1 MARLPRLVVPQQAHH
16 LIQRGHNRQSVF
28 RDDQDRRKY
37 LETLHEVA
45 SIHRVAVHAY
55 VLMDN
60 HVHLLVTPEDS
71 DGLSRMM
78 QAQGRRFVAWFN
90 KRHGHIGTLWEGRF
104 RATVIESERYLLT
117 CMRYMDLNP
126 VRAGLVALCREYL
139 WSSHAHYIGARTDP
153 LITEHPL
160 FWALGNTPFERDAAY
175 KDLFGADISAS
186 DQAALTE
193 SALKGW
199 PLGSD
204 EFLLKLAAQTDRRL
218 QAGKRGRPA
227 AAKLEPELKIHS
239 DPIKCN
245 ELRAPTD

>member
-37 LETLHEVA
+37 LETLREVA
-45 SIHRVAVHAY
+45 SIHHVALHAY
-55 VLMDN
+55 VLMSN
-60 HVHLLVTPEDS
+60 HVHLLVTPEEP

-90 KRHGHIGTLWEGRF
+90 KRHGNIGTLWEGRF

-117 CMRYMDLNP
+117 CMRYIDSNP
-126 VRAGLVALCREYL
+126 VRAGLVAQCREYL

-175 KDLFGADISAS
+175 QDLFEADISPS
-186 DQAALTE
+186 DLAALTE

-199 PLGSD
+199 PLGSS

-218 QAGKRGRPA
+218 QVAKRGRPA
-227 AAKLEPELKIHS
+227 VAKSEQEGPVNRMTLTP
-239 DPIKCN
+239 
-245 ELRAPTD
+245 